1 MARWA
6 RASAWPSAYDSGTP
20 GSSSGKSKSCGAYAP
35 REHPPQGTRRP
46 GSGPPLSSLPFVGF
60 SRTAA
65 ERVGNATTE
74 KSLIPE
80 LKPSFDHMVLKNS
93 K

>member
-35 REHPPQGTRRP
+35 REHPPAGDPTPRLGAAPQ
-46 GSGPPLSSLPFVGF
+46 LPALCGIF
-60 SRTAA
+60 T
-65 ERVGNATTE
+65 
-74 KSLIPE
+74 
-80 LKPSFDHMVLKNS
+80 NS
-93 K
+93 C